1 MLPLGRAAANILGLP
16 ASSPLIE
23 GGCLPQN
30 AEWAE
35 PAGELVGERKLGV

>member
-23 GGCLPQN
+23 GGVSPRMRGGLNQQASWWGSEN
-30 AEWAE
+30 
-35 PAGELVGERKLGV
+35 